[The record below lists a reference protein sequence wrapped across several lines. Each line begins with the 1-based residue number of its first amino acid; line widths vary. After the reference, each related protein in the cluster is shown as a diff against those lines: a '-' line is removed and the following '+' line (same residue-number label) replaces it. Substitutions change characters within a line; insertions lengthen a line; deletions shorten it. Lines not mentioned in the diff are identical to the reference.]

1 MESSRPSAR
10 ADPTDAEVLR
20 LTERVAGGDAEAF
33 GLFYELWFDR
43 AYTLARRLTRRDESF
58 CLDVVQDSMLRVV
71 RSLRPMTTWTEL
83 ARWMSRVVRTTAI
96 DLLRREARRIRREE
110 RRMGRLAPRED
121 RDAGALL
128 EIEEAIEWI
137 RLEIEKLPE
146 EERALFEKRFGAGST
161 LAAAGEALGISG
173 NAAQGKLR
181 RAIARIRSAA
191 RKAFR

>member
-1 MESSRPSAR
+1 MESSRSSSG

-20 LTERVAGGDAEAF
+20 LTRSVAGGDAEAF

-43 AYTLARRLTRRDESF
+43 AYALARRLTRRDESF

-71 RSLRPMTTWTEL
+71 RSLRPMATYTEL

-96 DLLRREARRIRREE
+96 DILRREARRIRREE
-110 RRMGRLAPRED
+110 RRLGRVSPREQE
-121 RDAGALL
+121 DAGALL
-128 EIEEAIEWI
+128 EIEEAIAWI

-146 EERALFEKRFGAGST
+146 DERALFERRFRGGST
-161 LAAAGEALGISG
+161 LEAAGEALGISG

-181 RAIARIRSAA
+181 RSIARIRAAA
-191 RKAFR
+191 RKAFG

>member
-1 MESSRPSAR
+1 MDSP
-10 ADPTDAEVLR
+10 DAEVLR
-20 LTERVAGGDAEAF
+20 LTRGVADGDSAAF

-43 AYTLARRLTRRDESF
+43 AYALARRLTRRDESF

-71 RSLRPMTTWTEL
+71 RSLRPMATSTEL

-110 RRMGRLAPRED
+110 RRLDRALPREEVGT
-121 RDAGALL
+121 AELL
-128 EIEEAIEWI
+128 EIEEAIAWI

-146 EERALFEKRFGAGST
+146 DERALFERRFRRGST
-161 LAAAGEALGISG
+161 LEAAGEALGISG

-181 RAIARIRSAA
+181 RAIGRIRAAA
-191 RKAFR
+191 RKAFG